1 MLKKAGIWIAV
12 IGIIITVLILLPK
25 PDIITTQNVQV
36 TIVDAYKI
44 EQENHLYIY
53 YPGYTRL
60 TMPSTYTYFT
70 EVEYGGMTFSIE
82 NKGYY
87 EKYRK
92 NIGDTV
98 MAVLKITTYNNGR
111 VEYSIIKLF

>member
-1 MLKKAGIWIAV
+1 MFKKAGVLIV
-12 IGIIITVLILLPK
+12 TIGIVIAILILLPK

-44 EQENHLYIY
+44 EHENHQYIY
-53 YPGYTRL
+53 YPVYTKL

-82 NKGYY
+82 NKEYY

-98 MAVLKITTYNNGR
+98 MAVLKISTYNNGK
-111 VEYSIIKLF
+111 VEYNIIKLF